1 MEKKDTIEMEILR
14 ETERERECLI
24 EVIYMSET
32 NLRVLGSRETYLG
45 REIPSIDK
53 MLSMKI
59 YFFFFVFFSVPL
71 YQPSRQL

>member
-1 MEKKDTIEMEILR
+1 MEKKDKIEMEILR
-14 ETERERECLI
+14 ETERECLI

-32 NLRVLGSRETYLG
+32 NLRALGSRETYLG